1 MFKYENLTPFQLFC
15 CNNFPFI
22 EETFDSLTTYKML
35 CKIVGYLQDEII
47 PNVDNIGNS
56 QNEVIGKFNELKSF
70 VDNYFNNLDVQD
82 EINKKLDTMATDGT
96 LENII
101 NQEIF
106 GEIKNELDNL
116 STKSQETL
124 ISLSFH
130 SEDNIITNFIN
141 FSNDGVNWKQ
151 IKLNNFYGRDPS
163 FVFDKKRKCFYITVT
178 PYSNQ
183 EYSFSI
189 FKTYDFKT
197 FIEKKLSIGNYYG
210 EDIMGPDLFYDE
222 NNDNLI
228 VNFSYKTG
236 NKVND
241 VDNNEINEY
250 NLYRTIIGN
259 LDNFNELSIIEPP
272 TKLILNGATN
282 SCIIDSNI
290 IYHNN
295 LFYLNCK
302 DDIQKIIQVYQ
313 SADGINYNLICNNI
327 LNNSNF
333 NDNTIYLEGG
343 SFFKFND
350 CFYIL
355 ADSYY
360 NLHTNI
366 IGKTSDFIN
375 YEFSKTN
382 LNLLRHSSV
391 ISSNDDNIKKI
402 LFDLQNFGYSSNDTL
417 TFYPKTNNPSKLIN
431 DNFEGEI
438 TAIPGMLYTFLGNAH
453 ITNILNPFH
462 CEKIDFMFATATNK
476 IITIDKI
483 ENIDVNKKFINS
495 LSFNSKLFNIFLN
508 ASTNAY
514 PSNDFENLTEFNK
527 DFINSYFEFT
537 NGISLADGKAFRS
550 GNIMC
555 LFMDLHFSQ
564 TVNGYLSFA
573 TQKESVEVGI
583 LKPKSKIL
591 MNSDTSLIG
600 NVAMFENANINA
612 NFNNVPSNSNHTIY
626 AVYCCV

>member
-1 MFKYENLTPFQLFC
+1 MINKLTPFKLFL
-15 CNNFPFI
+15 CNNSFPFI
-22 EETFDSLTTYKML
+22 EEDFDSLTNYQL
-35 CKIVGYLQDEII
+35 LSKIVGYIQSQII
-47 PNVDNIGNS
+47 PTIDETTEAQNNVLT
-56 QNEVIGKFNELKSF
+56 KFIELKNF
-70 VDNYFNNLDVQD
+70 VDNYFNNLDVQE

-106 GEIKNELDNL
+106 GEIKNEIDNL

-130 SEDNIITNFIN
+130 SENDIITNFIN

-151 IKLNNFYGRDPS
+151 IKLNKFNGRDPS

-189 FKTYDFKT
+189 FKTYDFKE

-210 EDIMGPDLFYDE
+210 EDIMAPDLFYDK

-250 NLYRTIIGN
+250 NPYRTIIGN

-417 TFYPKTNNPSKLIN
+417 TFYPKTNNSSKLIN

-453 ITNILNPFH
+453 ITNIRNPFH

-495 LSFNSKLFNIFLN
+495 LSFNAKLFNIFLN

-537 NGISLADGKAFRS
+537 NGISLASGKAFRS
-550 GNIMC
+550 GNIMT

-564 TVNGYLSFA
+564 TVNGYLTFA